1 MILLKNYILHPV
13 NNIIDSF
20 KSNVIL
26 IMGARGPR
34 RKLKGLIIGLSTKEE
49 AKGSQHWPEDRG

>member
-34 RKLKGLIIGLSTKEE
+34 RKLKGLIIGLSTEE
-49 AKGSQHWPEDRG
+49 EVEGSQHWPED